1 MILDRILTRNYT
13 RVPLVMVNFNLQD
26 FKRFGAHGS
35 CRIII
40 HPEIRGDQFVEM
52 RMREIID
59 HIRSTYNMEKLSKL

>member
-1 MILDRILTRNYT
+1 
-13 RVPLVMVNFNLQD
+13 MVNFNLQD

-35 CRIII
+35 CRIVI